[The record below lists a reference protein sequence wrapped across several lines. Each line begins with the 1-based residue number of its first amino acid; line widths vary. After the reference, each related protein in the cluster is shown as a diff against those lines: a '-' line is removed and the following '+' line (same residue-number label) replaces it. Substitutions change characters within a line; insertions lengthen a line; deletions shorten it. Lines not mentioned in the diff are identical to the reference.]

1 MQGALESQIMIDV
14 SILILVCV
22 ATALFLELN
31 PLTHVS
37 ELGSHA
43 PMQKNRVI
51 LQVAYDSHMEQNC
64 LLQCLYLL
72 VIAVEHYA

>member
-1 MQGALESQIMIDV
+1 MECALECQIMIDV
-14 SILILVCV
+14 LIVLVWI

-37 ELGSHA
+37 ELGSYA

-51 LQVAYDSHMEQNC
+51 LQVAYDSHVEQNC